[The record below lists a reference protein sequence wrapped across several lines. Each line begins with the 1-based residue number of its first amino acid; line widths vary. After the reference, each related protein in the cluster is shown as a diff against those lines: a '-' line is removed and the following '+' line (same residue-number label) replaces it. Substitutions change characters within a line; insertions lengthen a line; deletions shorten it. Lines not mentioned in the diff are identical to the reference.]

1 MLQQFKNQVFVASVA
16 FMLFGGSLWAQ
27 HVYTNERAV
36 DTIQHVKNL
45 QVSSLDRN
53 LPKVTLEFFLKYEGE
68 GAQIKWSMSTCDQLK
83 GNPDADHERAAAICV
98 EAEVDLKD
106 NRSATVI
113 VSLGKPGAR
122 PAIIP
127 VSLSVTIIDQNGS
140 PRELLRLGDLP
151 MELHR
156 PLPKEPRDL
165 PSPAAAA

>member
-68 GAQIKWSMSTCDQLK
+68 GAPIKWSMSNCDQL
-83 GNPDADHERAAAICV
+83 
-98 EAEVDLKD
+98 VDEQL
-106 NRSATVI
+106 RSA
-113 VSLGKPGAR
+113 K
-122 PAIIP
+122 
-127 VSLSVTIIDQNGS
+127 
-140 PRELLRLGDLP
+140 RE
-151 MELHR
+151 
-156 PLPKEPRDL
+156 
-165 PSPAAAA
+165 S